1 MSEVASG
8 VSLQRQPKEAGVGG
22 SVTTLVELFRR
33 AVGRERNLLNYKKDG
48 QWRRISSSELKSQVR
63 AVAMGLRAL
72 GARAGDRV
80 GILSENRVEWTIAD
94 LGVINC
100 GAIDA
105 PIYATQAPKQ
115 VSYILNDAGVE
126 VLFISNQ
133 SQYDRV
139 REALKS
145 CPNLRVIISFDPIS
159 GHTGATAARIM
170 SFSDLLAQGRAADE
184 AAPDTYETLAESVT
198 PESLATLIYTSG
210 TTGDPKGV
218 MLTHG
223 NLVSNAL
230 ANLEGADL
238 SEREVALTF
247 LPFSHVLERTVMYM
261 YLYAGVSI
269 FYAQNVDAVAR
280 DIIEVR
286 PHFMT
291 GVPRLFEKIQARV
304 MEKAAEKGPRQ
315 AAIARW
321 AVEVAKQWAVAK
333 SEGRNAG
340 LFLTLKH
347 KIADRL
353 VYSKLREA
361 LGGRI
366 RALVSGGAPLAPE
379 LAQFFYGAGMPI
391 YQGYGLTESSPVI
404 AVNTPNA
411 NRLGSVGKAVTGV
424 RVRIAEDGE
433 ILASGPNVM
442 RGYYNR
448 PSATEE
454 ALETDAEGRVWLR
467 TGDVGYLDA
476 DGYLFITDRKK
487 DLLKTSGGKYIA
499 PQPIE
504 NAIKR
509 SQYVNQVVVIGDG
522 RKFPA
527 ALIVP
532 QMDALRAYARRQGI
546 LTEES
551 EAGESELTGRPEI
564 VRFIENEVEIHTTD
578 LSQYEKI
585 KAVLLL
591 PSELTVENGEL
602 TPTLK
607 VKRRVVV
614 DKNKERIDRLYA
626 AKESK

>member
-1 MSEVASG
+1 MPEVASG
-8 VSLQRQPKEAGVGG
+8 VSLQRLPREAGAE
-22 SVTTLVELFRR
+22 VTTLVELFRH
-33 AVGRERNLLNYKKDG
+33 AVSRERNLLNYKKDG
-48 QWRRISSSELKSQVR
+48 QWRRMSSREMESQVR

-72 GARAGDRV
+72 DVRDGDCV

-94 LGVINC
+94 LGVIN
-100 GAIDA
+100 GAAIDA

-115 VSYILNDAGVE
+115 VAYILNDAGIE

-133 SQYDRV
+133 AQYDRV
-139 REALKS
+139 RDALNS
-145 CPNLRVIISFDPIS
+145 CPKLRVIISFDPVVDQ
-159 GHTGATAARIM
+159 TGGPAARVM
-170 SFSDLLAQGRAADE
+170 RFSDFLARGRAADVE
-184 AAPDTYETLAESVT
+184 RPGVYETLAEKVR

-218 MLTHG
+218 MLTHA

-230 ANLEGADL
+230 ANFKSSDLKEG
-238 SEREVALTF
+238 EVGLTF

-269 FYAQNVDAVAR
+269 FYAESVDAVAR

-291 GVPRLFEKIQARV
+291 GVPRLFEKIQARA
-304 MEKAAEKGPRQ
+304 MEKAEQKGPKQ

-321 AVEVAKQWAVAK
+321 AVGVAKRWAQAK
-333 SEGRNAG
+333 SEGRDTG
-340 LFLTLKH
+340 LFLKLEH
-347 KIADRL
+347 KIADAL

-379 LAQFFYGAGMPI
+379 LSQFFYGAGMPI

-404 AVNTPNA
+404 TCNTPVA
-411 NRLGSVGKAVTGV
+411 NRLGSVGRPVQGV
-424 RVRIAEDGE
+424 SVRIAEDGE
-433 ILASGPNVM
+433 ILASGPNIM

-448 PSATEE
+448 PAETEQS
-454 ALETDAEGRVWLR
+454 LETDAGGRVWLR

-487 DLLKTSGGKYIA
+487 DLLKTSGGKYVA

-532 QMDALRAYARRQGI
+532 QMDALRAYARRHGI

-551 EAGESELTGRPEI
+551 ELTGRAEI
-564 VRFIENEVEIHTTD
+564 ISLIEKEVETHTTD

-591 PSELTVENGEL
+591 PRELTVEAGEL

-614 DKNKERIDRLYA
+614 DKHKEQIDRLYA
-626 AKESK
+626 SKESK

>member
-1 MSEVASG
+1 MPEVASG
-8 VSLQRQPKEAGVGG
+8 VSLQRLPKEAGAE
-22 SVTTLVELFRR
+22 VTTLVELFHR

-48 QWRRISSSELKSQVR
+48 HWRQISSRELESQVR
-63 AVAMGLRAL
+63 LVAMGLRSL
-72 GARAGDRV
+72 GVRAGDRV
-80 GILSENRVEWTIAD
+80 GILSENRVEWTMAD

-105 PIYATQAPKQ
+105 PIYATQGPKQ
-115 VSYILNDAGVE
+115 VAYILNDAGVE
-126 VLFISNQ
+126 ILFISNQ
-133 SQYDRV
+133 AQYDRT
-139 REALKS
+139 RDALNN
-145 CPNLRVIISFDPIS
+145 CPKLRVIISFDPIVAPV
-159 GHTGATAARIM
+159 GEMAARVM
-170 SFSDLLAQGRAADE
+170 SFSDLLARGRDADRE
-184 AAPDTYETLAESVT
+184 EPEIYKTLAEDVT

-218 MLTHG
+218 MLTHA

-230 ANLEGADL
+230 ANFRNADL
-238 SEREVALTF
+238 KEGEVALTF
-247 LPFSHVLERTVMYM
+247 LPFSHVLERTVIYM
-261 YLYAGVSI
+261 YLYGGVSI
-269 FYAQNVDAVAR
+269 FYSESVEAVAR
-280 DIIEVR
+280 DIAEVR

-291 GVPRLFEKIQARV
+291 SVPRLFEKILARA
-304 MEKAAEKGPRQ
+304 MEKAEKKGPRQ
-315 AAIARW
+315 AGIARW
-321 AVEVAKQWAVAK
+321 AVDVAKQWAQAK
-333 SEGRNAG
+333 SEGRDTG
-340 LFLTLKH
+340 LLLKLKH
-347 KIADRL
+347 KVADAL

-404 AVNTPNA
+404 TCNTPQA
-411 NRLGSVGKAVTGV
+411 NRLGSVGRPVHGV
-424 RVRIAEDGE
+424 VVRIAEDGE
-433 ILASGPNVM
+433 ILAAGPNVM

-448 PSATEE
+448 PAETKE
-454 ALETDAEGRVWLR
+454 ALETDAEGRIWLR
-467 TGDVGYLDA
+467 TGDVGHLDA
-476 DGYLFITDRKK
+476 GGYLFITDRKK
-487 DLLKTSGGKYIA
+487 DLLKTSGGKYVA

-546 LTEES
+546 VAE
-551 EAGESELTGRPEI
+551 ESELTRRAEI
-564 VRFIENEVEIHTTD
+564 IGLIEKEVETHTTD

-591 PSELTVENGEL
+591 PRELTVESGEL

-614 DKNKERIDRLYA
+614 EKNKEQIDRLYA
-626 AKESK
+626 AKDSK